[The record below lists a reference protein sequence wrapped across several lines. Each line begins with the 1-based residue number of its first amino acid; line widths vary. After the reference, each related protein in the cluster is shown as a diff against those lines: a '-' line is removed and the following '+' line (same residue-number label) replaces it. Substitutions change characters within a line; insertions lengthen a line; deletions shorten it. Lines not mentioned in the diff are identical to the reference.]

1 MQVTQGELCNQ
12 IAESGLNHRKSHD
25 LCFVVIPRHK
35 TQELAFS
42 KLPIS
47 FLSIINGPWRWEIIC
62 KYCDSKH
69 TRGGLPDEHGVLS
82 TELLGKNEISQR
94 VLSYH

>member
-1 MQVTQGELCNQ
+1 MQSMQVIQGELCNQ
-12 IAESGLNHRKSHD
+12 MAESGLNHRKSHG
-25 LCFVVIPRHK
+25 LCLVVIPRHK

-62 KYCDSKH
+62 KYCDS
-69 TRGGLPDEHGVLS
+69 RLEVVCPMS
-82 TELLGKNEISQR
+82 MACFQQN
-94 VLSYH
+94 YWA